1 LGKDFHQEKLLK
13 PESKNAMINRVLNNK
28 IKSTYIFS
36 FLIYIL
42 LNSFVLFQREQSK
55 NGLEKFDLDRNGF
68 VDNNE
73 ITAEYHLEIKKVSS
87 DTGMNLAPITLIPIS
102 LFFGLIFFLLIKFV
116 PKRFFRIEKFK
127 LKRQILDFDN

>member
-1 LGKDFHQEKLLK
+1 MTNK
-13 PESKNAMINRVLNNK
+13 ILNNK
-28 IKSTYIFS
+28 IKSTFIFS

-42 LNSFVLFQREQSK
+42 LNSFVLFRKEQSK

-73 ITAEYHLEIKKVSS
+73 ITSEYVLEVKKVSS

-116 PKRFFRIEKFK
+116 PKRVLRIET
-127 LKRQILDFDN
+127 